1 MLAKHWFTILK
12 LSVFLIFIGRAYQFM
27 FFGAPFRAIL
37 WDESFMSPIVENL
50 TNYNWF
56 EYATSL
62 EVNYWI
68 EFFSKLCGFL
78 FLVGAITALFWE
90 KINAIRLKK
99 TIIYIGIGIL
109 FFLALCIAKDKNYD
123 VLQIFELFIQIS
135 IPIALLIVKKVED
148 VNIIKIKNIL
158 KLALSVTFIAH
169 GLFAL
174 GIIYYPANFV
184 DMTIGILGV
193 TESQAKVFL
202 TVAGLLDVIIAVLIY
217 FPKTTKIALY
227 YALIWGLLTA
237 LARVIFGFNKTFMLD
252 SIHDSLYGTLFR
264 LPHGLVAGIILL
276 IILKNSLE
284 KINENPKSISNS
296 TINNNNLNP
305 KTI

>member
-1 MLAKHWFTILK
+1 MHSKHWFTILK
-12 LSVFLIFIGRAYQFM
+12 LSVFFVFFGRAYQFM

-50 TNYNWF
+50 TNYTWF

-68 EFFSKLCGFL
+68 EFFTKVCSFL

-109 FFLALCIAKDKNYD
+109 FFMALSIAKDKNYD
-123 VLQIFELFIQIS
+123 ILQIFELFIQIS
-135 IPIALLIVKKVED
+135 IPLALLFVKQTEKAQFK
-148 VNIIKIKNIL
+148 KIKTIL
-158 KLALSVTFIAH
+158 KVALSVTFIAH
-169 GLFAL
+169 GLFAI
-174 GIIYYPANFV
+174 GFIYYPANFV

-202 TVAGLLDVIIAVLIY
+202 SVAGVLDVTVAILIY
-217 FPKTTKIALY
+217 FPKTTKIALSY
-227 YALIWGLLTA
+227 ELIWGLLTA
-237 LARVIFGFNKTFMLD
+237 FARVVFGFNSNFILD
-252 SIHDSLYGTLFR
+252 SIHDSLYGTIYR
-264 LPHGLVAGIILL
+264 LPHGLIAGIIFM
-276 IILKNSLE
+276 IMLKTSKE
-284 KINENPKSISNS
+284 KIEEEPNPNFNPM
-296 TINNNNLNP
+296 TNPNNLNP

>member
-1 MLAKHWFTILK
+1 MYSKYWFTILK
-12 LSVFLIFIGRAYQFM
+12 LSVFLIFFGRAYQFM

-37 WDESFMSPIVENL
+37 WDESLLSPILENL
-50 TNYNWF
+50 TNYTWF

-68 EFFSKLCGFL
+68 EFFTKACSFL

-90 KINAIRLKK
+90 KLKVIWLKK

-109 FFLALCIAKDKNYD
+109 FFLALSIAKDKNYD

-135 IPIALLIVKKVED
+135 IPVALLFVKHENEVQLDK
-148 VNIIKIKNIL
+148 IKIIL
-158 KLALSVTFIAH
+158 KVALSVTFIAH
-169 GLFAL
+169 GLFAI
-174 GIIYYPANFV
+174 GFIYYPANFV

-202 TVAGLLDVIIAVLIY
+202 SVAGVLDVIVAILIY
-217 FPKTTKIALY
+217 FPKTTKIALS

-237 LARVIFGFNKTFMLD
+237 LARVVFGFNSNFILD
-252 SIHDSLYGTLFR
+252 SIHDSLFGTIYR
-264 LPHGLVAGIILL
+264 LPHGLIAGIILML
-276 IILKNSLE
+276 MLKTSNKKVE
-284 KINENPKSISNS
+284 PKQKSISNS
-296 TINNNNLNP
+296 ITNPNNLNP